1 MQGEEMTSPSADSL
15 GPWEAGFAGP
25 GLPDLEGGAL
35 IIAAELPEAG
45 TGIAVTYTGG
55 VFRRQFWTDGPPV
68 PLIIELLT
76 SGELKVLRDQLAAQL
91 QGPGSGLDE
100 IPLRAFLEAVRLHLS
115 PGTSDRFAAA
125 VFGTITAPNP
135 GEFLGQ
141 ISWPGDVTGTVQASA
156 NGISAQTGL
165 AHLTAASLVP
175 LRPADVRSLVAA
187 LQAAPVSAPWDQVLN
202 FAEQA
207 L

>member
-1 MQGEEMTSPSADSL
+1 MTSPSADTL

-25 GLPDLEGGAL
+25 GLPELEGGAL

-45 TGIAVTYTGG
+45 TGIMVTYTGG
-55 VFRRQFWTDGPPV
+55 AFRRQFWTDGPPI
-68 PLIIELLT
+68 PFIIELLT
-76 SGELKVLRDQLAAQL
+76 PADLKVLRDQLAAQL
-91 QGPGSGLDE
+91 EGPGSGLDD

-125 VFGTITAPNP
+125 VFGTVTTPNP

-141 ISWPGDVTGTVQASA
+141 VSWPDDVTGTVQASA
-156 NGISAQTGL
+156 NGIAAQSGL
-165 AHLTAASLVP
+165 AHLTATDPVR
-175 LRPADVRSLVAA
+175 LRPADVRSLVAS

-207 L
+207 LL

>member
-1 MQGEEMTSPSADSL
+1 MTSPSAGTPETL

-25 GLPDLEGGAL
+25 GLSDLEGGAL

-45 TGIAVTYTGG
+45 TGIMVTYSGG

-76 SGELKVLRDQLAAQL
+76 PADLKVLRDQLAAQL
-91 QGPGSGLDE
+91 EGPGSGLDD

-125 VFGTITAPNP
+125 VFGTIAASNP

-141 ISWPGDVTGTVQASA
+141 VSWPGDVTGTVQASA
-156 NGISAQTGL
+156 SGISAQTGL
-165 AHLTAASLVP
+165 AHLAAADPAP
-175 LRPADVRSLVAA
+175 LRPADVRSLVVA

-202 FAEQA
+202 FAEQS

>member
-1 MQGEEMTSPSADSL
+1 MTSPSAGTPETL
-15 GPWEAGFAGP
+15 GPWQAGCAGA
-25 GLPDLEGGAL
+25 GLSDLEGGAL
-35 IIAAELPEAG
+35 IIAAEQPEAG
-45 TGIAVTYTGG
+45 TGIMVTYSGG

-68 PLIIELLT
+68 PLFIELLT
-76 SGELKVLRDQLAAQL
+76 AADLKVLRDQLAAQL
-91 QGPGSGLDE
+91 EGPGSGLDD

-115 PGTSDRFAAA
+115 PDTSDRFAAA

-135 GEFLGQ
+135 GELLGQ
-141 ISWPGDVTGTVQASA
+141 VSWPGDVTGTVQASA
-156 NGISAQTGL
+156 AGIAAQTGL
-165 AHLTAASLVP
+165 AHLAAAGPAP

-187 LQAAPVSAPWDQVLN
+187 LQAAPVSAPWEQVLS